1 MFGLSAAVRVY
12 LAKEPADMRKNFD
25 GLAAL
30 VSGALGLDP
39 LSGHLFVFIN
49 KRRDRVKVLYW
60 DRDGLAVWA
69 KRLERGS
76 FRVPAAVAGRV
87 EMTTADLAAL
97 LAGIDLDTA
106 SRRLRYKR
114 PTTPLQDSD
123 NIAPT
128 VKHASP

>member
-12 LAKEPADMRKNFD
+12 LARGSADMRKSFD

-30 VSGALGLDP
+30 ASGSLGLDP

-49 KRRDRVKVLYW
+49 KRRDRIKILYW
-60 DRDGLAVWA
+60 DRDGMAVWA
-69 KRLERGS
+69 KRLERGT
-76 FRVPAAVAGRV
+76 FRMPAANADRV

-97 LAGIDLDTA
+97 LAGIDLDA
-106 SRRLRYKR
+106 ARRRARYSRNLANN
-114 PTTPLQDSD
+114 PE

-128 VKHASP
+128 VEHAST